1 MTHHKGIILQKI
13 GKYKIIDCNFCK
25 FIHIYPIPSDSTLS
39 KLYIND
45 YYKTT
50 KPQYI
55 KKNETEIEYW
65 NILFDEKLETL
76 EQHLQSRTKKILDIG
91 CGPGFFLRRA
101 MKKGW
106 QVTGI
111 EPSLIASEYAKKQ
124 GINVLTNFFHQIDL
138 TELDKFDA
146 IHMFDVLEH
155 TNAPIQILQKCKSL
169 LKKEGII
176 VIEVPNDFNPL
187 QKLVKNILR
196 KHEYWLAPPQHIN
209 YFNFASLTRLLQKIG
224 FKIILKESTFP
235 LEFFLLMGHDYIE
248 NDRIGKKKHYER
260 MKLEINLKNG
270 GLNYLKRNIYQ
281 YFAELGIGRTSII
294 YAKK

>member
-1 MTHHKGIILQKI
+1 MVSHQGVILKKI
-13 GKYKIIDCNFCK
+13 GNYKIINCNFCK
-25 FIHIYPIPSDSTLS
+25 FIHVYPIPSDDTLS
-39 KLYIND
+39 SLYTND
-45 YYKTT
+45 YYTKI

-55 KKNETEIEYW
+55 KKFEEEMEYW
-65 NILFDEKLETL
+65 NITFDEKLETI
-76 EQHLQSRTKKILDIG
+76 EQYIQSTTKKILDIG

>member
-1 MTHHKGIILQKI
+1 MTCHKGIILQKI

-101 MKKGW
+101 KKNGW
-106 QVTGI
+106 QILGI
-111 EPSLIASEYAKKQ
+111 EPSNLAATYAQRQ
-124 GINVLTNFFHQIDL
+124 GIPVIIDFFQNINL
-138 TELDKFDA
+138 KNLGKFNA

-155 TNAPIQILQKCKSL
+155 TSNPIEILQNCYSL
-169 LKKEGII
+169 LKKGGII
-176 VIEVPNDFNPL
+176 VVEIPNDFNIL
-187 QKLVKNILR
+187 QKTVQKVLK

-209 YFNFASLTRLLQKIG
+209 YFNFSSLTKLLQKIG

-235 LEFFLLMGHDYIE
+235 LEIFLLMGHDYIG
-248 NDRIGKKKHYER
+248 NDKVGKKKHRER

-270 GLNYLKRNIYQ
+270 GLNPLKRKIYQ
-281 YFAELGIGRTSII
+281 YFAELGIGRTAII